1 MKIKSKLLIGVI
13 GVVLFI
19 MICSTVAVD
28 LLLNKQNHAAVQ
40 KNLEKTINLI
50 KDDISKRQIKQ
61 MRDARQMVRVN
72 KVGDNLKFMADFSGQ
87 ISITKDSYV
96 KTSSALTQFLSA
108 SELWQAAIY
117 GKNGTIVAYSRALTD
132 KSMNVAYAFGTDKL
146 TYENTRINAGDPLNE
161 AKWQASTSSPIA
173 AIAEHFPGKPSMN
186 KETVQYIQTDEGL
199 CLMTTSPIFAN
210 AYNKKTQKTEQKVY
224 GTLVAWQPLGKDFC
238 ATIAKLSGMDVNIF
252 SAQGKLN
259 TGTLPGYR
267 QLAGCEQA
275 AVDTGE
281 SIATQPSVSANVMVK
296 HDGYFQAALPLHD
309 NTRLT
314 GWLSALASQ
323 KTVTAN
329 THQMVIMMVL
339 VYLSCLVVVVPLVYV
354 SAASFSRPINHVVNG
369 LKDIAEGEGDL
380 TRRLDTNSKDEL
392 GDLARWFNIFI
403 ERLQGIISEIAG
415 NANRLAVSAAE
426 LKTHSEK
433 MDSSASDMSNE
444 SEAVSTASE
453 AVSLSTTSIAS
464 AMEQSSVN
472 LKTVAA
478 AAEEMTATINEIV
491 RNTEIANQIAGN
503 AVDQVKSASQRV
515 SVLGAAAQEIGKV
528 TETITEISEQT
539 NLLALNATIEAARA
553 GEAGKGFAV
562 VANEIKELAKQ
573 TATATA
579 EIKGNIEGI
588 QQTTEDTV
596 GEIENISGVIDQV
609 SQIVSTISTSV
620 EEQSTTT
627 GEIAGNVA
635 QASQGV
641 QEVNEKVADSTQ
653 AVEQV
658 SQTLVRVNRASSDI
672 SDQSGAVNEST
683 HALSRLAEELNR
695 LAGCFKV

>member
-1 MKIKSKLLIGVI
+1 MKIKSKLLFGVI

-28 LLLNKQNHAAVQ
+28 VLLNKQNHAAVQ
-40 KNLEKTINLI
+40 KNLEKTISLI
-50 KDDISKRQIKQ
+50 KDDLSKRQVKQ
-61 MRDARQMVRVN
+61 TRDARQMVSTN
-72 KVGDNLKFMADFSGQ
+72 KLGDNLKFMADFSGQ
-87 ISITKDSYV
+87 ISITRDSYV
-96 KTSSALTQFLSA
+96 KTSAALTQFLSA
-108 SELWQAAIY
+108 SELWQAAVY
-117 GKNGTIVAYSRALTD
+117 GNNGTIVAYSRTLGD

-146 TYENTRINAGDPLNE
+146 NE
-161 AKWQASTSSPIA
+161 AKWQESASSPIA
-173 AIAEHFPGKPSMN
+173 AIAEHLPGNPTMG
-186 KETVQYIQTDEGL
+186 EATVQYIQADKGL
-199 CLMTTSPIFAN
+199 CLMTTSPIFAT
-210 AYNKKTQKTEQKVY
+210 AYNKKTQKTVQKVY
-224 GTLVAWQPLGKDFC
+224 GTLVAWQSLGKDFC

-252 SAQGKLN
+252 SDQGRLN
-259 TGTLPGYR
+259 IGTLSGYR
-267 QLAGCEQA
+267 QMSGCEQA
-275 AVDTGE
+275 SVDTGK
-281 SIATQPSVSANVMVK
+281 SVANQPFVSANVSIN
-296 HDGYFQAALPLHD
+296 HDGYFQAAFPLHD

-314 GWLSALASQ
+314 GWMSVLASQ
-323 KTVTAN
+323 KSVTAN
-329 THQMVIMMVL
+329 TRQMVILMIL

-380 TRRLDTNSKDEL
+380 TRRLDTNSQDEL

-403 ERLQGIISEIAG
+403 ERLQGIIREIAG
-415 NANRLAVSAAE
+415 NANRLADSAAD
-426 LKTHSEK
+426 LKMHSEK
-433 MDSSASDMSNE
+433 MATSASNMSNE
-444 SEAVSTASE
+444 SETVSTASE
-453 AVSLSTTSIAS
+453 AVSLSTSSIAS

-491 RNTEIANQIAGN
+491 RNTGIANQITGK
-503 AVDQVKSASQRV
+503 AVDQVKTASQRV
-515 SVLGAAAQEIGKV
+515 SVLGTAAQEIGKV

-562 VANEIKELAKQ
+562 VANEIKDLAKQ

-579 EIKGNIEGI
+579 EIKNNIEGI
-588 QQTTEDTV
+588 QRTTEDTV
-596 GEIENISGVIDQV
+596 GEIETISDVIDQV
-609 SQIVSTISTSV
+609 SKIVSTISTAV

-641 QEVNEKVADSTQ
+641 QEVNEKVAESTQ

-672 SDQSGAVNEST
+672 SDQSGAVKGST

-695 LAGCFKV
+695 LVGCFKA